1 MATLPISAP
10 DDSQNPP
17 AGYTPIMENGQNVG
31 LSTKDWGDIV
41 SERPAPAPN
50 AQATAPPRPVEPV
63 AQGNIDLYNRPHVK
77 NPDGSTSTVRSIG
90 IEDDGKQVVIPTVSD
105 DGRIMSNAEAVDT
118 YRKTG
123 KHLGMFKTQEDA
135 DVFAQQLHEDYQA
148 GKYDLKTSAA
158 PVVTIPGI
166 GNVQFAAHMSLDA
179 IHAAAKDL
187 YEKHVAPSAEF
198 LGNEVKGAGQMVMG
212 LPSAIAD
219 SVTVQPTAAEQKSI
233 GVSANPSL
241 AEKAALAL
249 YRNLGEPI
257 QNAAQWYG
265 TLVRHHQHI
274 IDSIPTDVLAQGL
287 GAGAGAAILGK
298 VLAPSEGAAAQTR
311 PVVSAKP
318 EVKPVEATV
327 DSAQGAQA
335 TTDAAVRRTLNEAPS
350 EPVTGKQTVGT
361 AEGAAKDTAVFEKAK
376 AELGSDASISEVAKR
391 AQALKE
397 GASKPQPVPEV
408 ERPDVPTFFSKAAQV
423 ATDKLPASA
432 SGDQILATLKNK
444 GVKQSEMDWLG
455 LPEYLQGKAKVSE
468 ADVAHFIDEHQIQL
482 EETTLGKDSS
492 LGDLKSQYSKA
503 HAEQTQLF
511 NKWKYSDGDVSVGNW
526 LRSTP
531 EQKTAALEGGRIA
544 GEQAKDFQRIDEV
557 EQQIK
562 DLGDKITAGEKT
574 GNKPP
579 KFEQYTLPGEKE
591 NYKELLLRLP
601 NKNQAAVDSI
611 NTKLNDISER
621 PSAEHA
627 AHPEWRDE
635 WDALN
640 SQKRQLLAQQSQ
652 PFKSGH
658 FDDPNILAHVRFD
671 DRTMPDGQKALF
683 LEEVQS
689 DWHQKGKQE
698 GYKSALPKSPAP
710 EPITITKIEPST
722 DAYEVTFSD
731 GSSKQVGKG
740 TVGEAASDDTVKDYF
755 SNIIERK
762 NAAAQSAYQASL
774 SKGVPDAPF
783 KNDWHELALKRMLRY
798 AAEKGYDTL
807 SWTTGEQQADRYDL
821 SKEISKLEWHPVIG
835 SGDGQLWAFDHDGNA
850 VMQQQ
855 IHPSQIADYV
865 GKDAAKKLL
874 EAQVERTE
882 SGRRQWQSLSGV
894 DLKVGGEWAK
904 NLYDRAIPNFLS
916 KYTKKWG
923 GKVAD
928 APLSDTVYVTNA
940 KGKEVWAGSREDLP
954 ELDNGET
961 VHEPDKVHT
970 IQITP
975 AMKKSVMKSGQPIA
989 KVESPR
995 WQDTALR
1002 ELGSQAA

>member
-1 MATLPISAP
+1 MSTQPLQISQSAILPMPSDHPIQT
-10 DDSQNPP
+10 DT
-17 AGYTPIMENGQNVG
+17 GYTETPDSLTTTGY
-31 LSTKDWGDIV
+31 TD
-41 SERPAPAPN
+41 
-50 AQATAPPRPVEPV
+50 RPVVVHYPE
-63 AQGNIDLYNRPHVK
+63 QG
-77 NPDGSTSTVRSIG
+77 
-90 IEDDGKQVVIPTVSD
+90 
-105 DGRIMSNAEAVDT
+105 A
-118 YRKTG
+118 
-123 KHLGMFKTQEDA
+123 
-135 DVFAQQLHEDYQA
+135 
-148 GKYDLKTSAA
+148 
-158 PVVTIPGI
+158 
-166 GNVQFAAHMSLDA
+166 NVQFPSLE
-179 IHAAAKDL
+179 HAQKYASDVYNQLKSS
-187 YEKHVAPSAEF
+187 VQPSEEF
-198 LGNEVKGAGQMVMG
+198 LGNEIKGAGQMVMG

-219 SVTVQPTAAEQKSI
+219 SVTVAPTADEQKSL
-233 GVSANPSL
+233 GVPANPSL

-265 TLVRHHQHI
+265 TLVKHHQNI
-274 IDSIPTDVLAQGL
+274 IDAIPQDVLAQGL
-287 GAGAGAAILGK
+287 GAGAGGAVLGK
-298 VLAPSEGAAAQTR
+298 VLAPAEAGRSPVAGTR
-311 PVVSAKP
+311 VAEVGKQLALREHGEAGLPGTVGEPFTPSTEVASTESVPSQPTVSKP
-318 EVKPVEATV
+318 
-327 DSAQGAQA
+327 
-335 TTDAAVRRTLNEAPS
+335 AAVKVES
-350 EPVTGKQTVGT
+350 VEPTTPV
-361 AEGAAKDTAVFEKAK
+361 AKDQPAVVTPAK
-376 AELGSDASISEVAKR
+376 LD
-391 AQALKE
+391 Q
-397 GASKPQPVPEV
+397 
-408 ERPDVPTFFSKAAQV
+408 PDVPTFFSKAAQV

-432 SGDQILATLKNK
+432 SGEQILATLKNN

-455 LPEYLQGKAKVSE
+455 LPEYLQGKAKVSK
-468 ADVAHFIDEHQIQL
+468 ADVAQFIDEHQIQL

-492 LGDLKSQYSKA
+492 LDDLKSQYSKA

-531 EQKTAALEGGRIA
+531 EQTTAALDAGRIT
-544 GEQAKDFQRIDEV
+544 GEQAKDFRRIDEV
-557 EQQIK
+557 EQEIK

-579 KFEQYTLPGEKE
+579 KFEQYTLPGDKQ

-601 NKNQAAVDSI
+601 DTTQDKIDAINKQMDAIA
-611 NTKLNDISER
+611 EH
-621 PSAEHA
+621 PSAWHD
-627 AHPEWRDE
+627 AHPEWE
-635 WDALN
+635 EQWDALN
-640 SQKRQLLAQQSQ
+640 AQRRALQAQSRPQ
-652 PFKSGH
+652 FKSGH

-671 DRTMPDGQKALF
+671 DRTMPDGKKALF

-698 GYKSALPKSPAP
+698 GYRDAQPESPAP
-710 EPITITKIEPST
+710 EPITITKIEPSA
-722 DAYEVTFSD
+722 DAYNVTFSD

-740 TVGEAASDDTVKDYF
+740 TVGEAASDADIKDYF
-755 SNIIERK
+755 SNILQRK

-807 SWTTGEQQADRYDL
+807 AWTTGEQQADRYDL

-835 SGDGQLWAFDHDGNA
+835 SADGQLWAFDHGGNA

-894 DLKVGGEWAK
+894 DLKIGGEWAK

-916 KYTKKWG
+916 KYTKKWSG
-923 GKVAD
+923 RVAD

-940 KGKEVWAGSREDLP
+940 HGKEVWSGSRNDLP
-954 ELDNGET
+954 KLDKGET

-975 AMKKSVMKSGQPIA
+975 AMKKSVMKEGQPIA
-989 KVESPR
+989 KAEQPS

-1002 ELGSQAA
+1002 ELGSREAA